1 MAIFLLV
8 VALYATG
15 LLEMKSAI
23 LISFYSASIAVY
35 TIVFTIVGTFLGFSK
50 SRDEN
55 LKKKTKEGKKF
66 NRNNALIGLIR
77 MCIIF
82 ILITLIAFLTGM
94 YTADTPVGPDVLS
107 SKLGWTSLGILY
119 PIIMLGL
126 VAVSFPA
133 LFTYMYLIIN
143 YYLKNQESE

>member
-1 MAIFLLV
+1 
-8 VALYATG
+8 
-15 LLEMKSAI
+15 
-23 LISFYSASIAVY
+23 
-35 TIVFTIVGTFLGFSK
+35 
-50 SRDEN
+50 
-55 LKKKTKEGKKF
+55 
-66 NRNNALIGLIR
+66 
-77 MCIIF
+77 
-82 ILITLIAFLTGM
+82 M